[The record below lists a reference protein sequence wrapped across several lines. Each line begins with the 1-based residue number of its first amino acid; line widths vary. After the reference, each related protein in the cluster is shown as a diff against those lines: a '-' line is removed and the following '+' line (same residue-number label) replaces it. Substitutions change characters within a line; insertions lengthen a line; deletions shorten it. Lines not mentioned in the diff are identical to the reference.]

1 MAYNAEIAIAFKAGL
16 HIPIEAQDALN
27 IFDHK
32 REHVL
37 GTYYH
42 AEYIPW
48 NDFVYNPIRNFID
61 KLNEMDMTELYA
73 FVEVGDN
80 DTVDTS
86 GNLEYFQL
94 NWHTDI
100 DSPFINWDKGE
111 EENLLSLSNSPR
123 LMDVTIGEGLDQI
136 MKKVYWFIALDKTF
150 KQKLIAEIWNEA
162 KGPLTVG
169 ECIEAYDHYESM
181 LAHSKIAESIIPDNP
196 F

>member
-1 MAYNAEIAIAFKAGL
+1 MAYNAEIAIAFKTGL
-16 HIPIEAQDALN
+16 HIPAEAQDALN

-100 DSPFINWDKGE
+100 DSPFINWDEAE
-111 EENLLSLSNSPR
+111 EDNLIALSNSPK
-123 LMDVTIGEGLDQI
+123 LMDVELGPGLDLI
-136 MKKVYWFIALDKTF
+136 MKKVKWFMELPSDF
-150 KQKLIAEIWNEA
+150 KMKIMHEIWNEG
-162 KGPLTVG
+162 KSGMTVG
-169 ECIEAYDHYESM
+169 ECVEAYEYYENA
-181 LAHSKIAESIIPDNP
+181 LAGSQAINTDNL